1 MKLACVLHAR
11 RRACNCAIDA
21 HPHLAV
27 LGVFSSEA
35 NRFFRDAIRA
45 TWSVP
50 KLRRRAGVVV
60 RLVLRG
66 GNVSND
72 TARETAS
79 HGDMLLLDA
88 PSNMSRTVGPLRT
101 LRLWLHCAFAVW
113 PHARHIGKADDDT
126 WINLPAISEH
136 LQRSASILGGQ
147 AALLYWGAMETYRW
161 DRRRHRPIGFQHRFG
176 RREGALPCNALT
188 DSSGRDF
195 ATLPVA
201 QRWRSSLVGP
211 FHFAKGALLF
221 VARSLVGQL
230 IASPEVWRDVVAAEQ
245 TEQGGGVPWEDVWLG
260 YALAQTAN
268 QSARGPGMRSK
279 LAMVSIGAL
288 NYAEGWQ
295 RSHSSTDALVWH
307 AGPGLRKQLPGAIS
321 EQLRKI
327 QEHADTADA
336 ASCKRAAHEL
346 TCREGTS
353 CAGAAWLKC
362 QATSA
367 NWSLVCE
374 AERARTGSET

>member
-1 MKLACVLHAR
+1 MHTN
-11 RRACNCAIDA
+11 RRACNCATDA
-21 HPHLAV
+21 RPHLAV

-50 KLRRRAGVVV
+50 KLRHRAGIVV

-66 GNVSND
+66 GNASDEV
-72 TARETAS
+72 AREAAS
-79 HGDMLLLDA
+79 QPDMVLLEA

-101 LRLWLHCAFAVW
+101 LRLWLHCAFATW
-113 PHARHIGKADDDT
+113 PHARHIGKADDDV

-136 LQRSASILGGQ
+136 LEHSALKLDGR
-147 AALLYWGAMETYRW
+147 ATLMYWGVMETYRW
-161 DRRRHRPIGFQHRFG
+161 DRRRHRPIGFQHRYG
-176 RREGALPCNALT
+176 RRDGALPCNALT
-188 DSSGRDF
+188 DSSGRNF
-195 ATLPVA
+195 TTLPVR

-221 VARSLVGQL
+221 VARLLVGQL
-230 IASPEVWRDVVAAEQ
+230 VSSPEVWRDMAAAEQ
-245 TEQGGGVPWEDVWLG
+245 TELDGGVPWEDVWLG

-268 QSARGPGMRSK
+268 QSAHRSGMRSN
-279 LAMVSIGAL
+279 LAMVSMGAL

-307 AGPGLRKQLPGAIS
+307 AGPSLRKKLPGAIS

-327 QEHADTADA
+327 QEHADARDA
-336 ASCKRAAHEL
+336 ASCRRIAHEL

-367 NWSLVCE
+367 KSLCV
-374 AERARTGSET
+374 